1 MILKQCSMK
10 NIDLLS
16 VVKILIVIYIVFS
29 VLFEFNSML
38 TFLDNKMSK
47 IIMLF
52 VILVTT
58 YYDLHT
64 GILLTVAFLIVIIQ
78 FNASALDIIK
88 QNKNVEFFLSSIP
101 ANYDKDE
108 KDPEDVKKLK
118 QQLEC
123 DNVKK
128 NEISN
133 DTFDYQVDNKVK
145 PYEVFVKMLTT
156 KDHLDNASNS
166 AFLQPEPNDML

>member
-1 MILKQCSMK
+1 MKECSMK

-16 VVKILIVIYIVFS
+16 LVKILIVVYIVFS
-29 VLFEFNSML
+29 VFFEFNNML
-38 TFLDNKMSK
+38 TLLDNKFSK
-47 IIMLF
+47 IVLLLA
-52 VILVTT
+52 ILVVT

-64 GILLTVAFLIVIIQ
+64 GILLTVAFLILIIQ
-78 FNASALDIIK
+78 LNSTSLDLINH
-88 QNKNVEFFLSSIP
+88 NKNLEFFLSSIP
-101 ANYDKDE
+101 ADYDKDE

-118 QQLEC
+118 QSLEC

-133 DTFDYQVDNKVK
+133 DIFDYQIDNKVK

-166 AFLQPEPNDML
+166 AFLQPEPNELL

>member
-1 MILKQCSMK
+1 MKQCSMK
-10 NIDLLS
+10 NIELLS
-16 VVKILIVIYIVFS
+16 IVKILIVIYIVFS
-29 VLFEFNSML
+29 VFFDVNTTLA
-38 TFLDNKMSK
+38 FLDSKLSK
-47 IIMLF
+47 IIMLLI
-52 VILVTT
+52 ILAVT

-64 GILLTVAFLIVIIQ
+64 GILLTVAFFILIIQ
-78 FNASALDIIK
+78 FNVSSLSVINH
-88 QNKNVEFFLSSIP
+88 NKNLEFFLPSIP

-108 KDPEDVKKLK
+108 KDPEHIQELK

-123 DNVKK
+123 DNHKK

-133 DTFDYQVDNKVK
+133 DIFDYQVDNKVK

-166 AFLQPEPNDML
+166 AFLQPEPEELL

>member
-1 MILKQCSMK
+1 MKQCSMQ

-38 TFLDNKMSK
+38 TFLDNKVSK
-47 IIMLF
+47 IVMLF

-64 GILLTVAFLIVIIQ
+64 GILLTVAFLILIIQ
-78 FNASALDIIK
+78 FNASSLDIIK
-88 QNKNVEFFLSSIP
+88 QNKNVEFFLSSVP

-133 DTFDYQVDNKVK
+133 DIFDYQVDNKVK

-166 AFLQPEPNDML
+166 AFLQPEPEELL

>member
-1 MILKQCSMK
+1 
-10 NIDLLS
+10 
-16 VVKILIVIYIVFS
+16 
-29 VLFEFNSML
+29 ML
-38 TFLDNKMSK
+38 TLLDNKFSK
-47 IIMLF
+47 IVLLLA
-52 VILVTT
+52 ILVVT

-64 GILLTVAFLIVIIQ
+64 GILLTVAFLILIIQ
-78 FNASALDIIK
+78 LNSTSLDLINH
-88 QNKNVEFFLSSIP
+88 NKNLEFFLSSIP
-101 ANYDKDE
+101 ADYDKDE

-118 QQLEC
+118 QSLEC

-133 DTFDYQVDNKVK
+133 DIFDYQIDNKVK

-166 AFLQPEPNDML
+166 AFLQPEPNELL

>member
-1 MILKQCSMK
+1 MKECSMK

-16 VVKILIVIYIVFS
+16 LVKILIVVYIVFS
-29 VLFEFNSML
+29 VFFEFSNML
-38 TFLDNKMSK
+38 TLLDNKFSK
-47 IIMLF
+47 IVLLLA
-52 VILVTT
+52 ILVVT

-64 GILLTVAFLIVIIQ
+64 GILLTVAFLILIIQ
-78 FNASALDIIK
+78 LNSTSLDLINH
-88 QNKNVEFFLSSIP
+88 NKNLEFFLSSIP
-101 ANYDKDE
+101 ADYDKDE

-118 QQLEC
+118 QSLEC

-133 DTFDYQVDNKVK
+133 DIFDYQIDNKVK

-166 AFLQPEPNDML
+166 AFLQPEPNELL

>member
-1 MILKQCSMK
+1 MKQCSMK

-16 VVKILIVIYIVFS
+16 VVKILIVVYIVFS
-29 VLFEFNSML
+29 VFFQFNTML
-38 TFLDNKMSK
+38 SFLDNKMSK
-47 IIMLF
+47 IIMLL
-52 VILVTT
+52 VILVVT

-64 GILLTVAFLIVIIQ
+64 GILLTVAFLILIIQ
-78 FNASALDIIK
+78 FNASSLDIINH
-88 QNKNVEFFLSSIP
+88 NKNLEFFSSSIP
-101 ANYDKDE
+101 ADYDKDE

-133 DTFDYQVDNKVK
+133 DIFDYQIDNKVK

-166 AFLQPEPNDML
+166 ALLQPEPEDLL